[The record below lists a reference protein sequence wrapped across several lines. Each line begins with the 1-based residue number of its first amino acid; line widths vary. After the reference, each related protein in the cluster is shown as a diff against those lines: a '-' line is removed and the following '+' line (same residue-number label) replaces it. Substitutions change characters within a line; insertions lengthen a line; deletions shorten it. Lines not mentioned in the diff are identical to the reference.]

1 MLPDMSASRCTHLL
15 ITGAI
20 AKGLNSNVVRQLT
33 GEGLSERRRPVAEE
47 EYVIGGSSQNAR
59 IFMAKQGRST
69 FLVVHVD
76 RFDNMDSHE
85 ESSQVTNLLESLNS
99 LNLQTRFDFDFLFT
113 LGARAARGIFP
124 VRLPVFANLEMDEIR
139 AFKGVKFHPGPRKA
153 IKYQLSVE
161 TPDLKELYVNVEFTR
176 NQVFHSDMIHQTLR
190 EAAGVVR
197 DIIPESEWG
206 D

>member
-1 MLPDMSASRCTHLL
+1 
-15 ITGAI
+15 
-20 AKGLNSNVVRQLT
+20 
-33 GEGLSERRRPVAEE
+33 
-47 EYVIGGSSQNAR
+47 
-59 IFMAKQGRST
+59 
-69 FLVVHVD
+69 
-76 RFDNMDSHE
+76 
-85 ESSQVTNLLESLNS
+85 
-99 LNLQTRFDFDFLFT
+99 
-113 LGARAARGIFP
+113 
-124 VRLPVFANLEMDEIR
+124 MDEIR
-139 AFKGVKFHPGPRKA
+139 AFKGVKFHPGPRKT